1 MVKYEFLI
9 FLVLLIAGP
18 AGAQTQKVD
27 SKKAE
32 LEQLRNQINALER
45 EIKLAS
51 ANEKKTA
58 EFIEKYNR
66 QTALL
71 NRLIANLKNQEE
83 QKLSEIE
90 DIQVKVD
97 NLKSELRILKKN
109 YALYVT
115 AVYKK
120 MYTNKAS
127 YLLNSQ
133 SMTQALLRY
142 RYLKTF
148 SERGKRDMERINNTQ
163 TALLESQDKLEFE
176 KDQKTQIIAQ
186 KKQEETIL
194 TQKLSEKQKLL
205 KKIKV
210 DKTSLEKNL
219 AVKKQAEQKIRQLIN
234 RLIEQAA
241 KAKKQKSVETATTTK
256 KGKKASEEPVS
267 RPVAGSSP
275 TVPGNFP
282 SLRGRILW
290 PVSNGA
296 VLHKYGESENAKLK
310 TVTIN
315 YGIDI
320 KTAGDAAVRAVS
332 EGIVSVINWIPGY
345 GTVIIVTHSHE
356 YRTVYGHLTGV
367 SVTEGQKV
375 KAGTVLGKIS
385 ETFEGNVLHFE
396 IWSERQSQNPE
407 SWLTRR

>member
-1 MVKYEFLI
+1 MVKYVFLI
-9 FLVLLIAGP
+9 FIAFIIAGP
-18 AGAQTQKVD
+18 TSAQSQKVD

-32 LEQLRNQINALER
+32 LEELRNQINALER
-45 EIKLAS
+45 EIKIAG

-58 EFIEKYNR
+58 GFIEKYNK

-71 NRLIANLKNQEE
+71 SRLIANLKSQEE
-83 QKLSEIE
+83 QKQSEIE

-120 MYTNKAS
+120 MYTNKVG
-127 YLLNSQ
+127 YLLNSN

-148 SERGKRDMERINNTQ
+148 SERGKRDMERINNAQ

-176 KDQKTQIIAQ
+176 KTQKTQIIAQ
-186 KKQEETIL
+186 KTKEESVL

-241 KAKKQKSVETATTTK
+241 KAKKQKSADVATTK
-256 KGKKASEEPVS
+256 KGKKESEQPVS

-296 VLHKYGESENAKLK
+296 ILHKYGESENAKLK

-320 KTAGDAAVRAVS
+320 KTVGDAAVRAVS
-332 EGIVSVINWIPGY
+332 EGVVSVINWIPGY

-407 SWLTRR
+407 SWLSRR

>member
-1 MVKYEFLI
+1 MAFLI
-9 FLVLLIAGP
+9 AVPVP
-18 AGAQTQKVD
+18 AQSQKVD

-32 LEQLRNQINALER
+32 LEDLRNQINALER

-51 ANEKKTA
+51 VNEKKTA
-58 EFIEKYNR
+58 KFIEKYNQ

-71 NRLIANLKNQEE
+71 SRLIANLKYQEE
-83 QKLSEIE
+83 QKQSEIE
-90 DIQVKVD
+90 DVQVKVD

-120 MYTNKAS
+120 MYNNKVS

-148 SERGKRDMERINNTQ
+148 SERGKRDMLRINNAQ
-163 TALLESQDKLEFE
+163 TALLESQNRLESE
-176 KDQKTQIIAQ
+176 KAQKTVIIAQ
-186 KKQEETIL
+186 KKQEESVL

-210 DKTSLEKNL
+210 DKSSLEKNL
-219 AVKKQAEQKIRQLIN
+219 AVKKQAEQKIRQMIN
-234 RLIEQAA
+234 RLIEQAT
-241 KAKKQKSVETATTTK
+241 KAKKQKAADVATTK
-256 KGKKASEEPVS
+256 KSKTDNDKVVS

-275 TVPGNFP
+275 AVPGNFP

-290 PVSNGA
+290 PVSNGSI
-296 VLHKYGESENAKLK
+296 LHKYGESENAKLK

-320 KTAGDAAVRAVS
+320 KTVGDAAVRAVS

-356 YRTVYGHLTGV
+356 YRTVYGHLSGV

-407 SWLTRR
+407 GWLSKR

>member
-1 MVKYEFLI
+1 MVKYV
-9 FLVLLIAGP
+9 FLVFIAFFIAGSTS
-18 AGAQTQKVD
+18 AQSQKVD

-32 LEQLRNQINALER
+32 LEELRNQINTLER
-45 EIKLAS
+45 EIKLAGV
-51 ANEKKTA
+51 NEKKTA
-58 EFIEKYNR
+58 GFIEKYNK

-71 NRLIANLKNQEE
+71 SRLIANLKSQEE
-83 QKLSEIE
+83 QKQSEIE
-90 DIQVKVD
+90 NIQIKVD

-120 MYTNKAS
+120 MYTNKIS

-148 SERGKRDMERINNTQ
+148 SERGKRDMERINKTQ

-176 KDQKTQIIAQ
+176 KTQKAQIIVQKT
-186 KKQEETIL
+186 KEESVL

-210 DKTSLEKNL
+210 DKTSLQKNL

-241 KAKKQKSVETATTTK
+241 KAKKQKSADVAATK
-256 KGKKASEEPVS
+256 KGKKESEQPVS

-296 VLHKYGESENAKLK
+296 IIHKFGESENAKLK

-320 KTAGDAAVRAVS
+320 KTVGDAAVRAVS
-332 EGIVSVINWIPGY
+332 EGVVSVINWIPGY

-396 IWSERQSQNPE
+396 IWNERQSQNPE
-407 SWLTRR
+407 SWLSRR

>member
-1 MVKYEFLI
+1 MVKYAFLI
-9 FLVLLIAGP
+9 FLACIIARPTP
-18 AGAQTQKVD
+18 AQSQKVD

-32 LEQLRNQINALER
+32 LEELRNQINALER
-45 EIKLAS
+45 EIKIAG
-51 ANEKKTA
+51 AQEKKTA
-58 EFIEKYNR
+58 GFIEKYNK

-71 NRLIANLKNQEE
+71 NRLIASLKNQEE
-83 QKLSEIE
+83 QKQSEIE

-120 MYTNKAS
+120 MYNNKVS

-148 SERGKRDMERINNTQ
+148 SERGKRDMERINNAQ
-163 TALLESQDKLEFE
+163 TALLDSQDKLEFE
-176 KDQKTQIIAQ
+176 KNQKTQIIAQ
-186 KKQEETIL
+186 KKKEETVL

-241 KAKKQKSVETATTTK
+241 KAKKQKAAEVVTTK
-256 KGKKASEEPVS
+256 KGKKVSEEPVS

-275 TVPGNFP
+275 AVPGNFP

-296 VLHKYGESENAKLK
+296 VLHHYGESENAKLK

-320 KTAGDAAVRAVS
+320 KTVGDAAVRAVS
-332 EGIVSVINWIPGY
+332 EGVVSVINWIPGY

-367 SVTEGQKV
+367 SVSEGQKV

-396 IWSERQSQNPE
+396 VWSERQSQNPE
-407 SWLTRR
+407 SWLTKR

>member
-1 MVKYEFLI
+1 MVKYVFLI
-9 FLVLLIAGP
+9 FIAFIIAGP
-18 AGAQTQKVD
+18 ASAQSQKVD

-32 LEQLRNQINALER
+32 LEELRNQINALER
-45 EIKLAS
+45 EIKIAGV
-51 ANEKKTA
+51 NEKKTA
-58 EFIEKYNR
+58 GFIEKYNK

-71 NRLIANLKNQEE
+71 SRLIANLKSQEE
-83 QKLSEIE
+83 QKQSEIE

-120 MYTNKAS
+120 MYTNKVS
-127 YLLNSQ
+127 YLLNSK
-133 SMTQALLRY
+133 STTQALLRY

-148 SERGKRDMERINNTQ
+148 SERGKRDMERINNAQ
-163 TALLESQDKLEFE
+163 TALLDSQDKLEFE
-176 KDQKTQIIAQ
+176 KTQKTQIIAQ
-186 KKQEETIL
+186 KTKEESVL

-241 KAKKQKSVETATTTK
+241 KAKKQKSADVATTK
-256 KGKKASEEPVS
+256 KGKKESEQPVS

-296 VLHKYGESENAKLK
+296 ILHKYGESENAKLK

-320 KTAGDAAVRAVS
+320 KTVGDAAVRAVS
-332 EGIVSVINWIPGY
+332 EGVVSVINWIPGY

-367 SVTEGQKV
+367 SVAEGQKV

-385 ETFEGNVLHFE
+385 ETYEGNVLHFE

-407 SWLTRR
+407 SWLSKR